1 MDASTQLAVSTALAD
16 AMGVDPATVVVVVMD
31 FLVTAAMGLG
41 GVSLDAWNAN
51 KRASMSAFT
60 GGLAADLGV
69 DVSLIS
75 VEEPIVVDST
85 SLSVPFSICGFGLGS
100 DAAAAAA
107 AGIVTAASNPDSDLL
122 YALYEVGL
130 PVSGT
135 GVSDGPY
142 VSATLAVSI
151 AITDPDS
158 RSASSSIG
166 SNLMAAVYGGGLKS
180 ALADSG
186 VYAEPVVTA
195 VPQTTFAS
203 PPPPSLLF

>member
-16 AMGVDPATVVVVVMD
+16 AMGVDPATVTVAVVD

-69 DVSLIS
+69 DWSQIS
-75 VEEPIVVDST
+75 VEEPIVVDSGS
-85 SLSVPFSICGFGLGS
+85 SLSVPFSISGFGFGS

-107 AGIVTAASNPDSDLL
+107 AGIVTAASNPDSNILG
-122 YALYEVGL
+122 ALYEVGL

-135 GVSDGPY
+135 GVSDGPH
-142 VSATLAVSI
+142 VSAALAVSI
-151 AITDPDS
+151 AVTDPDV

-166 SNLMAAVYGGGLKS
+166 GSLMAAVAGGGFKS

-186 VYAEPVVTA
+186 IYAEPVVTA
-195 VPQTTFAS
+195 VPQTTFA
-203 PPPPSLLF
+203 L